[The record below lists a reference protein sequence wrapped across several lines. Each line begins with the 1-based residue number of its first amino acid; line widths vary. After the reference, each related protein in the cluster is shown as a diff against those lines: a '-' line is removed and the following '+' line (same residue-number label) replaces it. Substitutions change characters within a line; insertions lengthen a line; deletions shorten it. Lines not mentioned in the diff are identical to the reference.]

1 MDFEAHTI
9 SDNDFH
15 GIKTLLQ
22 QVQRHSCLHC
32 TEHRLT
38 YTAQLEL
45 QQRLRSAKIMST
57 ISVYYIFPHIYVFV
71 FPAVPEVSR
80 KHI

>member
-22 QVQRHSCLHC
+22 QVSYRDSHVCFALN
-32 TEHRLT
+32 
-38 YTAQLEL
+38 L
-45 QQRLRSAKIMST
+45 QI
-57 ISVYYIFPHIYVFV
+57 
-71 FPAVPEVSR
+71 
-80 KHI
+80 